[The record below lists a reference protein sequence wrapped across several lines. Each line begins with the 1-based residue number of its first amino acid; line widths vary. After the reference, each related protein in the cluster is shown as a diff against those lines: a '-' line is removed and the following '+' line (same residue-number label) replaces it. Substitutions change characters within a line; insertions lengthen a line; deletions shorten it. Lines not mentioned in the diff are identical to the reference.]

1 MEGETLRNVIKN
13 NDYYLIFQDLK
24 AFPKGSK
31 PIEIKT
37 YDEFLRSNCELAL
50 LVVDSSYTTIYC
62 KNVELVEGLYS
73 NARNQDY
80 TNIEYITDENDFRTG
95 LTVW

>member
-1 MEGETLRNVIKN
+1 
-13 NDYYLIFQDLK
+13 
-24 AFPKGSK
+24 
-31 PIEIKT
+31 
-37 YDEFLRSNCELAL
+37 LAL

-62 KNVELVEGLYS
+62 KNDELVEGLYS